1 MSVIDKL
8 ATSLGRRD
16 ENPNI
21 ELAKQIAAANNKKA
35 VAELVEYLNDKSK
48 DIRHDCI
55 KTIYEIGYLKPQL
68 ICDYADD
75 YIEQLDSKS
84 NRMQWGAMT
93 ALSGIVKEKPK
104 ELYKALPKLIDVA
117 NKGSVITKDHY
128 VNILIGLC
136 SDKQYYAKTF
146 PLLIEQLLRSATNQ
160 LPKYAEQAMGIVAEK
175 DKTSLLKT
183 LSARVDDVETPTK
196 RVRLEKVIKKLGK

>member
-68 ICDYADD
+68 ICD
-75 YIEQLDSKS
+75 
-84 NRMQWGAMT
+84 
-93 ALSGIVKEKPK
+93 
-104 ELYKALPKLIDVA
+104 
-117 NKGSVITKDHY
+117 
-128 VNILIGLC
+128 
-136 SDKQYYAKTF
+136 
-146 PLLIEQLLRSATNQ
+146 
-160 LPKYAEQAMGIVAEK
+160 
-175 DKTSLLKT
+175 
-183 LSARVDDVETPTK
+183 
-196 RVRLEKVIKKLGK
+196 